1 MAVLKKTI
9 NRFFYSQFF
18 FIFAFKNSRI
28 KHTKTMRIFFL
39 ICATFLM
46 AVSSATAGEKLSLK
60 EITDG
65 GFRGESI
72 SAVEPLSDGESYSQ
86 ISADGKQIVK
96 YSFRTG
102 KQTGILF
109 DAATARGAKVNRV
122 EGYVMSPD
130 AKHIL
135 IQTQTQRIYRH
146 SFTAVYYIFS
156 IANNKLEPLSD
167 GGPQQ
172 TPVWSPDGLQV
183 AFVRDN
189 NIFLVKLLYNNAE
202 SQVTK
207 DGSHN
212 AVINGLPDWVNEEE
226 FSFNSAMTFSAD
238 SKQIVWVR
246 YDESQVRE
254 YSMQLFKASHPAR
267 EEFAEYPGLYTYKYP
282 KAGQQNSSVKL
293 LSYDIK
299 SHQTREMQ
307 LPLDADGYIPRIVST
322 SDPTKVAVFTLN
334 RHQDCLRIFMAN
346 PLTTV
351 CQQIIEDKVD
361 KYINENVFA
370 NVKITKNNILLTS
383 ERDGYNH
390 LYLYNLNGQ
399 QLRKVGDLPQGQR
412 LGGGEKNLHTIVTD
426 VYGYDEAT
434 GDIYFAA
441 LNNGPTDQQVFV
453 AHKNGKTDCLT
464 TEGGWSSAIFS
475 NDFKNYICT
484 WSNIDTPTQI
494 TLRNTQ
500 GKTVATLVDNKK
512 LAAKYA
518 SYDMGKKEWL
528 TFTTTEGVR
537 LYGWMVK
544 PAIFDASKKYPVV
557 MYQYGGPGNQQVKNA
572 WGIGMSGQ
580 GAILEQYLA
589 QQGYVC
595 VCVDNRGTGGRGAEF
610 EKCTY
615 LRLGD
620 LEAKDQVETA
630 LWLGQQGYVDKERIA
645 IWGWS
650 YGGWNTLMSMSEG
663 REVFC
668 CGIAIAPPT
677 CWRFYDTVYTE
688 RFMRT
693 PNENASGYD
702 DVCPI
707 ARVGKLHGALL
718 ICHGLADDNVHYQNT
733 AEYVDALVQ
742 ADKDFSQLV
751 YTNRNHSIY
760 GGNTRNHLFR
770 QCVNFFNN
778 HLK

>member
-1 MAVLKKTI
+1 MKRL
-9 NRFFYSQFF
+9 S
-18 FIFAFKNSRI
+18 
-28 KHTKTMRIFFL
+28 L
-39 ICATFLM
+39 LCATLLV
-46 AVSSATAGEKLSLK
+46 AAAQLLAGQELSLK
-60 EITDG
+60 EITSG
-65 GFRGESI
+65 AFSSKGI
-72 SAVEPLSDGESYSQ
+72 AAVEPLADGESYAQ

-96 YSFRTG
+96 HSFRTG
-102 KQTGILF
+102 KQTGVLF
-109 DAATARGAKVNRV
+109 DVATARGGSVNRV
-122 EGYVMSPD
+122 EGYIMSPD
-130 AKHIL
+130 GKRIL
-135 IQTQTQRIYRH
+135 IQTQTTPIYRR
-146 SFTAVYYIFS
+146 SFTAVYYIYN

-172 TPVWSPDGLQV
+172 TPVWSPDGQQV
-183 AFVRDN
+183 AFVRAN

-207 DGSHN
+207 DGKRN
-212 AVINGLPDWVNEEE
+212 EIINGLPDWVNEEE
-226 FSFNSAMTFSAD
+226 FSFNSAMVFSAD
-238 SKQIVWVR
+238 SKQIIWVR
-246 YDESQVRE
+246 YDESQVPE
-254 YSMQLFKASHPAR
+254 VYLPLAPADWHAGSSKAAKAWMNPQGVYS
-267 EEFAEYPGLYTYKYP
+267 YKYP
-282 KAGQQNSSVKL
+282 KAGEQNATVKL
-293 LSYDIK
+293 MSFDIK
-299 SHQTREMQ
+299 SHQTRTMQ
-307 LPLDADGYIPRIVST
+307 LPLDADGYIPRILPT

-346 PLTTV
+346 PLTTI

-412 LGGGEKNLHTIVTD
+412 LGGGEKDLHTIVTD

-441 LNNGPTDQQVFV
+441 LNNGPTEQQVFV

-464 TEGGWSSAIFS
+464 TKGGWSSAIFS
-475 NDFKNYICT
+475 TDFKSFICT
-484 WSNIDTPTQI
+484 WSDIDTPPQI
-494 TLRNTQ
+494 TLCPTSGGTAAKN
-500 GKTVATLVDNKK
+500 VVTLVDNKA
-512 LAAKYA
+512 LAQKYA
-518 SYDMGKKEWL
+518 SYDMGKKEMFA
-528 TFTTTEGVR
+528 FTTSEGVR
-537 LYGWMVK
+537 LCGWLVK
-544 PAIFDASKKYPVV
+544 PADFNPAKKYPVV

-580 GAILEQYLA
+580 GAILEQLLA
-589 QQGYVC
+589 QQGYIC
-595 VCVDNRGTGGRGAEF
+595 ACVDNRGTGGRGAEF

-615 LRLGD
+615 LHLGEI
-620 LEAKDQVETA
+620 EAHDQVEAA
-630 LWLGQQGYVDKERIA
+630 LWLGQQSYVDKDRIA

-663 REVFC
+663 RPVFC

-677 CWRFYDTVYTE
+677 CWRYYDTIYTE

-693 PNENASGYD
+693 PQENADGYD
-702 DVCPI
+702 TVCPL
-707 ARVGKLHGALL
+707 ARVSKLNGALL
-718 ICHGLADDNVHYQNT
+718 LCHGLADDNVHYQNT
-733 AEYVDALVQ
+733 ADLVDALVQ
-742 ADKDFSQLV
+742 ADKDFQQLV

-760 GGNTRNHLFR
+760 GGNSRNHLFR
-770 QCVNFFNN
+770 QCINFFAA

>member
-1 MAVLKKTI
+1 MK
-9 NRFFYSQFF
+9 
-18 FIFAFKNSRI
+18 
-28 KHTKTMRIFFL
+28 
-39 ICATFLM
+39 
-46 AVSSATAGEKLSLK
+46 KLSLIIILWATAALQLAAQQLSLK
-60 EITDG
+60 DITDG
-65 GFRGESI
+65 QFREETMA
-72 SAVEPLSDGESYSQ
+72 AVEPLADGESYAQ
-86 ISADGKQIVK
+86 ISANGKQIVK

-102 KQTGILF
+102 KQTEVLF
-109 DAATARGAKVNRV
+109 DAAKARGGGVERV

-130 AKHIL
+130 GKRML
-135 IQTQTQRIYRH
+135 IQTNTSRIYRH
-146 SFTAVYYIFS
+146 SFTATYYIYT
-156 IANNKLEPLSD
+156 IANQKLEPLSD

-172 TPVWSPDGLQV
+172 TPIWSPDGQQV

-207 DGSHN
+207 DGKRN
-212 AVINGLPDWVNEEE
+212 EVINGLPDWVNEEE
-226 FSFNSAMTFSAD
+226 FSFNRAMVFSAD

-246 YDESQVRE
+246 YDERE
-254 YSMQLFKASHPAR
+254 VKEYAMPMFKASYPVR
-267 EEFAEYPGLYTYKYP
+267 NEYAEYPGFYTYKYP
-282 KAGQQNSSVKL
+282 KAGQKNASLKL

-299 SHQTREMQ
+299 SHQTRQMQ
-307 LPLDADGYIPRIVST
+307 LPIDSDGYIPRILPT
-322 SDPTKVAVFTLN
+322 SDATKVAVFTLN
-334 RHQDCLRIFMAN
+334 RHQDCLRIYMAN

-351 CQQIIEDKVD
+351 CQLVIEDKVD

-370 NVKITKNNILLTS
+370 HVKITPHNIVLTS

-390 LYLYNLNGQ
+390 IYLYNLNGQ
-399 QLRKVGDLPQGQR
+399 LLRKVQDLPQAPR

-434 GDIYFAA
+434 GDLYFAA
-441 LNNGPTDQQVFV
+441 LNNGPTEQQVFV
-453 AHKNGKTDCLT
+453 SHKNGKTSCLT
-464 TEGGWSSAIFS
+464 PEGGWSSAIFS
-475 NDFKNYICT
+475 KNFNSFICT
-484 WSNIDTPTQI
+484 WSNMDTPTQI
-494 TLRNTQ
+494 TLRNAQ
-500 GKTVATLVDNKK
+500 GKKVATLVDNKK
-512 LAAKYA
+512 LQEKYA
-518 SYDMGKKEWL
+518 SYRMGRKEVIA
-528 TFTTTEGVR
+528 FTTSEGVR

-544 PAIFDASKKYPVV
+544 PADFDASKNYPVV

-572 WGIGMSGQ
+572 WGLGMNGQ

-589 QQGYVC
+589 QQGYIA

-615 LRLGD
+615 LRLGE
-620 LEAKDQVETA
+620 LEARDQVETA
-630 LWLGQQGYVDKERIA
+630 LWLGQQSYVDKDRIA

-663 REVFC
+663 RPVFC

-677 CWRFYDTVYTE
+677 CWRYYDTVYTE

-693 PNENASGYD
+693 PQENAQGYD
-702 DVCPI
+702 EVTPI
-707 ARVGKLHGALL
+707 ARASKLHGELL

-742 ADKDFSQLV
+742 ADKDFQQLV

-770 QCVNFFNN
+770 QCMNFFAKN
-778 HLK
+778 LEPGGRS

>member
-1 MAVLKKTI
+1 MK
-9 NRFFYSQFF
+9 RFSLF
-18 FIFAFKNSRI
+18 
-28 KHTKTMRIFFL
+28 
-39 ICATFLM
+39 CATLVVVFSQLL
-46 AVSSATAGEKLSLK
+46 AGQKLTLK
-60 EITDG
+60 DVTG
-65 GFRGESI
+65 GAFRGESI
-72 SAVEPLSDGESYSQ
+72 SAVEPLTDGESYAQ

-96 YSFRTG
+96 YAFRTG
-102 KQTGILF
+102 KQTGVLF
-109 DAATARGAKVNRV
+109 DASTARGATVSRV
-122 EGYVMSPD
+122 EGYIMSPD
-130 AKHIL
+130 GKRIL
-135 IQTQTQRIYRH
+135 IQTQTRAIYRR
-146 SFTAVYYIFS
+146 SFTATYYIYT

-172 TPVWSPDGLQV
+172 TPVWSPDGQQV

-207 DGSHN
+207 DGRRN
-212 AVINGLPDWVNEEE
+212 EIINGLPDWVNEEE
-226 FSFNSAMTFSAD
+226 FSFNSAMVFSAD

-246 YDESQVRE
+246 YDESQVPE
-254 YSMQLFKASHPAR
+254 VCLPMAPADLNVGAAKASAAAMNPH
-267 EEFAEYPGLYTYKYP
+267 GLYTYKYP
-282 KAGQQNSSVKL
+282 KAGEQNATVKL
-293 LSYDIK
+293 MSFDIK
-299 SHQTREMQ
+299 SHQTRTMQ
-307 LPLDADGYIPRIVST
+307 LPLDADGYIPRILPT
-322 SDPTKVAVFTLN
+322 SDPSKVAVFTLN

-346 PLTTV
+346 PLTTI

-412 LGGGEKNLHTIVTD
+412 LGGGEKDLHTIVTD

-441 LNNGPTDQQVFV
+441 LNNGPTEQQVFV

-464 TEGGWSSAIFS
+464 PEGGWSSAIFS
-475 NDFKNYICT
+475 SDFKSFICT
-484 WSNIDTPTQI
+484 WSNMYTPTQI
-494 TLRNTQ
+494 TLRAVS
-500 GKTVATLVDNKK
+500 GGAAKKVVTLVDNKA
-512 LAAKYA
+512 LAQKYA
-518 SYDMGKKEWL
+518 SYDMGKKEMFV
-528 TFTTTEGVR
+528 FTSSEGVK
-537 LYGWMVK
+537 LIGWMVK
-544 PAIFDASKKYPVV
+544 PADFDPSKKYPVV

-589 QQGYVC
+589 QQGFIC

-615 LRLGD
+615 LQLGE
-620 LEAKDQVETA
+620 LEARDQVEAA
-630 LWLGQQGYVDKERIA
+630 LWLGQQSYVDKDRIA

-650 YGGWNTLMSMSEG
+650 YGGWNTLMSMMEG
-663 REVFC
+663 RPVFC

-677 CWRFYDTVYTE
+677 CWRYYDTIYTE

-693 PNENASGYD
+693 PQENAEGYD
-702 DVCPI
+702 NVCPL
-707 ARVGKLHGALL
+707 ARVDKLSGELL
-718 ICHGLADDNVHYQNT
+718 LCHGLADDNVHYQNT
-733 AEYVDALVQ
+733 ADLVSALVA
-742 ADKDFSQLV
+742 ADKDFQQLV

-760 GGNTRNHLFR
+760 GGNTRHHLFR
-770 QCVNFFNN
+770 QCMNFLAL
-778 HLK
+778 HLGR

>member
-1 MAVLKKTI
+1 MK
-9 NRFFYSQFF
+9 
-18 FIFAFKNSRI
+18 
-28 KHTKTMRIFFL
+28 
-39 ICATFLM
+39 
-46 AVSSATAGEKLSLK
+46 KLSLIIILWATATLQLAAQQLTLK
-60 EITDG
+60 DITDG
-65 GFRGESI
+65 QFREETMA
-72 SAVEPLSDGESYSQ
+72 AVEPLADGESYAQ
-86 ISADGKQIVK
+86 ISANGKQIVK

-102 KQTGILF
+102 KQTEVLF
-109 DAATARGAKVNRV
+109 DAAKARGGGVERV

-130 AKHIL
+130 GKRML
-135 IQTQTQRIYRH
+135 IQTNTSRIYRH
-146 SFTAVYYIFS
+146 SFTATYYIYT
-156 IANNKLEPLSD
+156 IANQKLEPLSD

-172 TPVWSPDGLQV
+172 TPIWSPDGQQV
-183 AFVRDN
+183 AFVREN

-207 DGSHN
+207 DGKRN
-212 AVINGLPDWVNEEE
+212 EVINGLPDWVNEEE
-226 FSFNSAMTFSAD
+226 FSFNRAMVFSAD

-246 YDESQVRE
+246 YDERE
-254 YSMQLFKASHPAR
+254 VKEYAMPMFKASYPAR
-267 EEFAEYPGLYTYKYP
+267 NEYAEYPGFYTYKYP
-282 KAGQQNSSVKL
+282 KAGQKNASLKL

-299 SHQTREMQ
+299 SHQTRQMQ
-307 LPLDADGYIPRIVST
+307 LPIDSDGYIPRILPT
-322 SDPTKVAVFTLN
+322 SDATKVAVFTLN
-334 RHQDCLRIFMAN
+334 RHQDCLRIYMAN

-351 CQQIIEDKVD
+351 CQLVIEDKVD

-370 NVKITKNNILLTS
+370 HVKITPHNIVLTS

-390 LYLYNLNGQ
+390 IYLYNLNGQ
-399 QLRKVGDLPQGQR
+399 LLRKVQDLPQAPR

-434 GDIYFAA
+434 GDLYFAA
-441 LNNGPTDQQVFV
+441 LNNGPTEQQVFV
-453 AHKNGKTDCLT
+453 SHKNGKTSCLT
-464 TEGGWSSAIFS
+464 PEGGWSSAIFS
-475 NDFKNYICT
+475 KNFNSFICT
-484 WSNIDTPTQI
+484 WSNMDTPTQI

-500 GKTVATLVDNKK
+500 GKKVATLVDNKK
-512 LAAKYA
+512 LQEKYA
-518 SYDMGKKEWL
+518 SYRMGRKEVIA
-528 TFTTTEGVR
+528 FTTSEGVR

-544 PAIFDASKKYPVV
+544 PADFDASKKYPVV

-572 WGIGMSGQ
+572 WGLGMSGQ

-589 QQGYVC
+589 QQGYIA

-615 LRLGD
+615 LRLGE
-620 LEAKDQVETA
+620 LEARDQVETA
-630 LWLGQQGYVDKERIA
+630 LWLGQQSYVDKDRIA

-663 REVFC
+663 RPVFC

-677 CWRFYDTVYTE
+677 CWRYYDTVYTE

-693 PNENASGYD
+693 PQENAQGYD
-702 DVCPI
+702 EVTPI
-707 ARVGKLHGALL
+707 ARASKLHGELL

-742 ADKDFSQLV
+742 ADKDFQQLV

-770 QCVNFFNN
+770 QCMNFFAKNMEPGQ
-778 HLK
+778 